1 MFCGLPEKL
10 GCAFGGIVFIP
21 ALFEASLMGRA
32 PNKDLSFHGMAEV
45 GEVTG
50 ILQSGSAKGVVRT
63 GEMKALAA
71 VECLGFGKK
80 PVEPDDF
87 ESVIAGNLQVFL
99 AVACG
104 EISGIEILSDGE
116 GGDLKSGVSE
126 ISGGSTLF
134 SEGSVLESFVAKSEF
149 HRDLLRKI

>member
-1 MFCGLPEKL
+1 MFGGLSEKL
-10 GCAFGGIVFIP
+10 GSTFGCIVFIP
-21 ALFEASLMGRA
+21 TIFKASLMGRA

-104 EISGIEILSDGE
+104 EISGIEILSDGK
-116 GGDLKSGVSE
+116 GRDFKTGVSKF
-126 ISGGSTLF
+126 SGGGTLF
-134 SEGSVLESFVAKSEF
+134 GEGSVMEGFVAESEF
-149 HRDLLRKI
+149 HKRRGLG